1 MYAIVVGLVSE
12 FSVRLYKMQL
22 NYILKWHFFDI
33 LFNVDL
39 IIEYMTHLTEKL
51 IEKKTKSKHFP
62 SFKFS
67 IPKLKPLQ
75 PALPL
80 FACTRLGCRPLG

>member
-51 IEKKTKSKHFP
+51 IEKKTKS
-62 SFKFS
+62 
-67 IPKLKPLQ
+67 
-75 PALPL
+75 
-80 FACTRLGCRPLG
+80 